1 MRYLSIAFFFPLFV
15 LATPSPESLLQD
27 ANDLYIAAKL
37 PYGEVTE
44 SNLTK
49 CLEKGNEAQLKLN
62 ELFNAYPDHT
72 VSRSIDALRLKG
84 KVKAAISQCE
94 KIKKDS
100 SKKPYEPKNR
110 GHSANF

>member
-1 MRYLSIAFFFPLFV
+1 MRYLSIVFLFPLFV
-15 LATPSPESLLQD
+15 LAAPSPESLLQD

-44 SNLTK
+44 PNLIK
-49 CLEKGNEAQLKLN
+49 CLDKGNEAQQKLN
-62 ELFNAYPDHT
+62 ELFSTYPDHA

-84 KVKAAISQCE
+84 KVKAALSQCE

-100 SKKPYEPKNR
+100 NKKPYEPKNR
-110 GHSANF
+110 DHSANF

>member
-1 MRYLSIAFFFPLFV
+1 MRYLPIAFLFPLLA
-15 LATPSPESLLQD
+15 LATPSPESLFQD
-27 ANDLYIAAKL
+27 ANALYAEAKL
-37 PYGEVTE
+37 PHGSVTE

-62 ELFNAYPDHT
+62 ELFKTYPDHT
-72 VSRSIDALRLKG
+72 VSRSIEALRLKG
-84 KVKAAISQCE
+84 KVKAALSQCE

-110 GHSANF
+110 DRSANF

>member
-1 MRYLSIAFFFPLFV
+1 MRYLLIAFLFPLHAF
-15 LATPSPESLLQD
+15 ATPAPESLLRE
-27 ANDLYIAAKL
+27 ASDLYMVAKL

-44 SNLTK
+44 PNLAK
-49 CLEKGNEAQLKLN
+49 CLEKGNEAQQKLN

-110 GHSANF
+110 DHSANF